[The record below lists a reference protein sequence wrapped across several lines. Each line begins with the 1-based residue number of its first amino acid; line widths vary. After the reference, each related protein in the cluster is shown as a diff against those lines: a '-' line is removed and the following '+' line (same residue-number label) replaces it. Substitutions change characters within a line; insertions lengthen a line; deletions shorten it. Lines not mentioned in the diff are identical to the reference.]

1 MVSVDYNKTFG
12 HYTLKQGDNEF
23 LIHFCKGNVLCA
35 EIYFYKD
42 DDGEDMMRLYSFFAD
57 IQHLKKCAKAG
68 ILDHYGEGITLYS
81 EQMDTNL
88 WKMARIFAEQGI
100 KVTIL

>member
-12 HYTLKQGDNEF
+12 HYTLKQGGNEF

-35 EIYFYKD
+35 EIYFYED
-42 DDGEDMMRLYSFFAD
+42 EDGNRRGNLHSF
-57 IQHLKKCAKAG
+57 
-68 ILDHYGEGITLYS
+68 
-81 EQMDTNL
+81 
-88 WKMARIFAEQGI
+88 FAEQGI

>member
-1 MVSVDYNKTFG
+1 MVSVDYTRPLG

-35 EIYFYKD
+35 EIYFYED
-42 DDGEDMMRLYSFFAD
+42 EDGNRRGHLHSFFAD
-57 IQHLKKCAKAG
+57 LQHLRNCAKAG

-88 WKMARIFAEQGI
+88 RKMARIFAEQGI

>member
-12 HYTLKQGDNEF
+12 HYTLKQGGNEF

-35 EIYFYKD
+35 EIYFYED
-42 DDGEDMMRLYSFFAD
+42 EDGIRRGNLHSFFAD
-57 IQHLKKCAKAG
+57 IPHLRNCAKAG

>member
-12 HYTLKQGDNEF
+12 FYTLVQGDSAYIIN
-23 LIHFCKGNVLCA
+23 FCKGNVLCA
-35 EIYFYKD
+35 EIYFYE
-42 DDGEDMMRLYSFFAD
+42 DGNRRGQLQSFFAD
-57 IQHLKKCAKAG
+57 IPHLRNCAKAG

>member
-35 EIYFYKD
+35 EIYFYED
-42 DDGEDMMRLYSFFAD
+42 EDGNRRGHLHSFFAD
-57 IQHLKKCAKAG
+57 LQHLRNCAKAG

-81 EQMDTNL
+81 EQMDTDL
-88 WKMARIFAEQGI
+88 WKMARIFAGQGI